1 MQISPTARVGM
12 LAVVALIFTG
22 LLFTQIG
29 HMGTSQGTPYVVVF
43 SDVMG
48 LQLRAPVQFS
58 GVRVGYVSNLVL
70 NDQNL
75 VEVTMMI
82 TRPDAVLY
90 SSDYFTYTITSDILG
105 SKWLD
110 IRPGP
115 VPEGVKPAT
124 SLDRL
129 KGISPVSFD
138 TLARQGTEVLED
150 LKASIRALNAIVD
163 DPAFRSDIKQSVT
176 NFRDITGNL
185 KNASADAQEIVKD
198 LQYRVNNL
206 ANALEGVVG
215 HVDET
220 VLTFQSDA
228 RQMGQDLRNTTGMI
242 QGMVKDNSQNVNELV
257 GNLQA
262 ISVSLRHTA
271 EVVEKLADDQEVQ
284 ADVKGIA
291 DNLRKV
297 SEEVAGILQDVR
309 SITNDPNVQQDIK
322 GTLQNVRET
331 TESANRTV
339 QKVEGVVDRYTGGG
353 KNKDGETKK
362 KRFIQADVSNDWNL
376 KNGQAST
383 NINAT
388 LFPDGPW
395 SVKFGLDAIGHENL
409 VNLQGAKN
417 WDNFRL
423 RGGVIRSQIG
433 VGADAWMFDKRFE
446 ASLDVYDTRDVKV
459 DVTGR
464 VILPA
469 DFYIYGGVRDVTDR
483 HNSYPVA
490 GIGKRF

>member
-1 MQISPTARVGM
+1 M

-22 LLFTQIG
+22 LIFTQIG
-29 HMGTSQGTPYVVVF
+29 HMGSSQGTSYVVVF
-43 SDVMG
+43 TDVMG
-48 LQLRAPVQFS
+48 LQLRAPVQLS
-58 GVRVGYVSNLVL
+58 GVRVGYVSNLTL
-70 NDQNL
+70 NQQNL
-75 VEVTMMI
+75 VEVTMLI
-82 TRPDAVLY
+82 TRPDVVLY

-115 VPEGVKPAT
+115 VPEGAKPVT

-185 KNASADAQEIVKD
+185 KNASADAQNIVKD
-198 LQYRVNNL
+198 LQYRVNSL
-206 ANALEGVVG
+206 ANALENVVG

-228 RQMGQDLRNTTGMI
+228 RQMGQDLRQTTGTVRGI
-242 QGMVKDNSQNVNELV
+242 VDGNTKNINELV
-257 GNLQA
+257 SNLHA
-262 ISVSLRHTA
+262 ISVSLRNTA
-271 EVVEKLADDQEVQ
+271 EVVESLAEDKDIQ
-284 ADVKGIA
+284 ADVKGVA

-339 QKVEGVVDRYTGGG
+339 QKVEGVVDRFTGNSKG
-353 KNKDGETKK
+353 KDGENKK
-362 KRFIQADVSNDWNL
+362 KKFIQADLSNEWNL

-395 SVKFGLDAIGHENL
+395 SVSFGVDAIGHENL

-417 WDNFRL
+417 WDNFRV
-423 RGGVIRSQIG
+423 RGGIIRSQIG
-433 VGADAWMFDKRFE
+433 IGADAWMFDKRFE
-446 ASLDVYDTRDVKV
+446 ASLDVYDTRDVKI
-459 DVTGR
+459 DVTGK
-464 VILPA
+464 VLLPM
-469 DFYIYGGVRDVTDR
+469 DFYIYGGVRDVADK
-483 HNSYPVA
+483 HHSYPTV
-490 GIGKRF
+490 GVGKRF